1 MERKRKQNK
10 WKNRNKDYDGRFD
23 SNLYVIPLKMSILK
37 TPISKKKIVR
47 LNFKKNNIQFY
58 KKNVLNYKHRK
69 SENKI
74 WKLCTIKMKEKVK
87 LC

>member
-1 MERKRKQNK
+1 
-10 WKNRNKDYDGRFD
+10 
-23 SNLYVIPLKMSILK
+23 MSILK

-47 LNFKKNNIQFY
+47 LDLKKTKSNYIQFY

-74 WKLCTIKMKEKVK
+74 WKLRTIKMKEKVK